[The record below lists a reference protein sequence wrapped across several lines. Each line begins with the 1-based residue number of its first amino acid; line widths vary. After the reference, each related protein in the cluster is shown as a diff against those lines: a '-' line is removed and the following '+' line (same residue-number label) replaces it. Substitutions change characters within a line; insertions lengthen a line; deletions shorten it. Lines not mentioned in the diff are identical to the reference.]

1 MEKSYFPMF
10 VDISDMQILV
20 AGGGRI
26 ALRRVRTLLK
36 FTEQI
41 RVVAPLVCKEIE
53 ELVQMG
59 AVIWSEAR
67 YDRKYLKGMD
77 VVLAATDIHAVNQK
91 IVEDCREIEKES
103 GKRILVNTADDKTRC
118 DFYFPSVIKE
128 EEIVIGIN
136 SGGKN
141 PGRVKQVRKKMEDL
155 LRSGICCASRSVR
168 EE

>member
-118 DFYFPSVIKE
+118 DFYFPAIAINEQHVVGVSGSGRGGHRTRE
-128 EEIVIGIN
+128 LADEIQRLMG
-136 SGGKN
+136 
-141 PGRVKQVRKKMEDL
+141 QED
-155 LRSGICCASRSVR
+155 SDAG
-168 EE
+168 